1 MHQLYLATEQLSEE
15 AYGRNLRSVNVA
27 VRSGSTPE
35 QLRPEL
41 MRTLARLD
49 PELPVYEMRTA
60 EQLLG
65 ASVDAQRFA
74 TLQLVLFALLALVRA
89 VLGLYAVLSYSV
101 AQRTHEIGIRM
112 ALGAP
117 PQLVL
122 RQVGD
127 RAWPGPGIGLAVGLL
142 GAVATTRLLRS
153 VVETVR
159 PPTHWCTWRPC
170 SVCSPAPCLPRG
182 SRPGGRCAWMPRWL
196 FGTKARS
203 GRPQARSRSECCQ
216 AGLQSARAGR
226 PPSRGGLSVA
236 QEGAPGAG
244 EWEAE
249 PVDAGGLHPGSPSG
263 SASLPAM
270 TTRIPP
276 GRT

>member
-1 MHQLYLATEQLSEE
+1 M
-15 AYGRNLRSVNVA
+15 NVA
-27 VRSGSTPE
+27 VRSRSTPE

-41 MRTLARLD
+41 VRTLARLD

-74 TLQLVLFALLALVRA
+74 TLQLVLFALLALVLA

-117 PQLVL
+117 PRLVL
-122 RQVGD
+122 RQVVGQGV
-127 RAWPGPGIGLAVGLL
+127 AWAGIGLAVGLV

-159 PPTHWCTWRPC
+159 PLDPLVYVATVLGLLACAVLASWL
-170 SVCSPAPCLPRG
+170 PAR
-182 SRPGGRCAWMPRWL
+182 
-196 FGTKARS
+196 
-203 GRPQARSRSECCQ
+203 
-216 AGLQSARAGR
+216 RAVR
-226 PPSRGGLSVA
+226 VDASVA
-236 QEGAPGAG
+236 LRDEG
-244 EWEAE
+244 
-249 PVDAGGLHPGSPSG
+249 
-263 SASLPAM
+263 
-270 TTRIPP
+270 
-276 GRT
+276 